1 MTGLLRGGVDPYLPG
16 IGDDGYAVDRYALEL
31 DYRVSVNRLQG
42 TAVIE
47 AMALRELTR
56 IRFDLSGLRASKVL
70 VGSGAGMDAAGAR
83 RARHSQTPHHLTVTP
98 ASPISAGERFVVVV
112 DYAGTPK
119 SRRST
124 WGPVGWEELDDG
136 VIVAAQ
142 PSGASTWF
150 PCNDHPS
157 DKAHY
162 EITVVTDAPYTVV
175 ANGRQVSNRA
185 HGGRRTWHFVQEQP
199 TSTYLA
205 TVQIGRYTST
215 KVDLDGVAGH
225 LVYPPS
231 IARGVKHDFRELGA
245 MMALYQR
252 LYGPYPFDGY
262 TAIVTA
268 DELEIPLEAQG
279 AAIFG
284 ANHAAGDDAWNRLIA
299 HELAHQWFGN
309 SVGVAAWEHIWLNEG
324 FACYS
329 EWLWSDERGGD
340 SADACARRYYDGLAE
355 QRRTSWSA
363 RPAPPTCSTTASTSA
378 GPSPCTPCAVC
389 SATTPSSGCCATG
402 APTTA
407 TARSARSTSCTRRPP
422 PRGRRAAEPR
432 VSCSSAGC
440 SRRRCR
446 RIPPDR
452 ARRSFRGRVRQGSA
466 SATTSSGSSRS

>member
-1 MTGLLRGGVDPYLPG
+1 MTGSLRGGVDPYLPG
-16 IGDDGYAVDRYALEL
+16 IGDDGYAVDRYGLEL

-47 AMALRELTR
+47 AMALRELPR

-70 VGSGAGMDAAGAR
+70 VGSGASGDARADAASAQ
-83 RARHSQTPHHLTVTP
+83 RARHSRTPHHLTVTP
-98 ASPISAGERFVVVV
+98 ASPIAAGERFVVVV
-112 DYAGTPK
+112 DYAGTPR

-157 DKAHY
+157 DKARY

-185 HGGRRTWHFVQEQP
+185 HGGRRTWHFVQDQP

-231 IARGVKHDFRELGA
+231 IARGVKHDFRELDR

-329 EWLWSDERGGD
+329 EWLWSEERGGD
-340 SADACARRYYDGLAE
+340 SAEVCARRHYDGLAAQPE
-355 QRRTSWSA
+355 DIVVGSPGAADMFDDRVYKRGALALHALRGLLGDDAFFALLRDWCADNRYGSVSTVDFLHAASA
-363 RPAPPTCSTTASTSA
+363 
-378 GPSPCTPCAVC
+378 
-389 SATTPSSGCCATG
+389 
-402 APTTA
+402 
-407 TARSARSTSCTRRPP
+407 
-422 PRGRRAAEPR
+422 AA
-432 VSCSSAGC
+432 
-440 SRRRCR
+440 
-446 RIPPDR
+446 
-452 ARRSFRGRVRQGSA
+452 GSA
-466 SATTSSGSSRS
+466 HGGAARQLLERWLFATELPPYPA

>member
-355 QRRTSWSA
+355 QPEDIVVGSPGAADMFDDRVYKRGALALHALRGLLGDDAFFGLLRDWCADNRYGSVSTVDFLHAASA
-363 RPAPPTCSTTASTSA
+363 AA
-378 GPSPCTPCAVC
+378 G
-389 SATTPSSGCCATG
+389 
-402 APTTA
+402 
-407 TARSARSTSCTRRPP
+407 SARSGAARQLLERWLFETALPP
-422 PRGRRAAEPR
+422 YPA
-432 VSCSSAGC
+432 
-440 SRRRCR
+440 
-446 RIPPDR
+446 
-452 ARRSFRGRVRQGSA
+452 
-466 SATTSSGSSRS
+466 